1 MSNYKEEFEITAS
14 FPAIGINKKPP
25 SVNYKDIRENEAAFN
40 MLLNQVQET
49 DRLYSMKVRE
59 LEEKNGEI
67 NSLKQEINTLNKKSS
82 ERKNSVI
89 FLSIAEI
96 ITSIGVGGLFTST
109 PLPFVLCAGIIMTA
123 LSLYLNF
130 KK

>member
-1 MSNYKEEFEITAS
+1 
-14 FPAIGINKKPP
+14 
-25 SVNYKDIRENEAAFN
+25 
-40 MLLNQVQET
+40 
-49 DRLYSMKVRE
+49 MKVRE
-59 LEEKNGEI
+59 LEEKHGEI
-67 NSLKQEINTLNKKSS
+67 DCLKHEINVLNKKSS

-89 FLSIAEI
+89 ILSIAEI

-109 PLPFVLCAGIIMTA
+109 PLPFLFVLFAGIIMTV